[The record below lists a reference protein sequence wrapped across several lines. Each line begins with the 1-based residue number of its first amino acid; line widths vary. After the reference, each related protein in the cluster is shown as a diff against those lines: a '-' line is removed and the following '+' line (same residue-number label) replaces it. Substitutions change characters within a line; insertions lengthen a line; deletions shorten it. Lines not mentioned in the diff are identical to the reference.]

1 MVSVSRRAVLWIGF
15 ALVHV
20 VVAVLGFRLP
30 NQPMGDVYLVYE
42 PWALQALSGG
52 GIPGVTEQWIYPPV
66 ALVPMVLA
74 VGLEWIAGYEVAWA
88 LLVTACDALAFA
100 LLVGHARSRGR
111 SVGAWFWL
119 AFILLLG
126 PVGMYRLD
134 GLTVP
139 LAIAGCLWLVGRP
152 AVASALLTIA
162 TWIKVWPAALLA
174 AAVIAV
180 RRRLSIITTALVAS
194 AAILLVVVLAGGA
207 EHALGF
213 VSGQTDRG
221 LQLEAPV
228 SMFYLWQAV
237 AGVEGSYLYYDRN
250 ILTFQVTGPQVDG
263 VIAVMTPLLMV
274 ALVAVA
280 ALGAVQLR
288 RGARFAGLF
297 PALAL
302 SLVLVF
308 IVFNKV
314 GSPQYLTWIIAPI
327 VLGLVLDRNRW
338 SPLAIGALVTAAL
351 TQIVYPITYNFLLNA
366 DVLAV
371 AVLTA
376 RNLLLVAL
384 LVWTL
389 IHVVRAPVHARA
401 HAAAT
406 DTTP

>member
-1 MVSVSRRAVLWIGF
+1 MVTVSRRAVLWVGF

-52 GIPGVTEQWIYPPV
+52 GIPGITEQWIYPPV
-66 ALVPMVLA
+66 ALIPMVLA

-100 LLVGHARSRGR
+100 LLVGRARSRGR

-139 LAIAGCLWLVGRP
+139 LAIAGCLWLIGRP
-152 AVASALLTIA
+152 AVASVLLTIA

-180 RRRLSIITTALVAS
+180 RRRLAIITTALVTS
-194 AAILLVVVLAGGA
+194 AAVLLVVVLAGGA

-237 AGVEGSYLYYDRN
+237 AGVEGSYLYYDRD

-263 VIAVMTPLLMV
+263 VVAVMTPLLIV

-288 RGARFAGLF
+288 RGARFASLF

-338 SPLAIGALVTAAL
+338 SPLAIAALVAAAL
-351 TQIVYPITYNFLLNA
+351 TQIVYPITYNYLLAA
-366 DVLAV
+366 DVV
-371 AVLTA
+371 AVTVLTV
-376 RNLLLVAL
+376 RNLLLVGL

-389 IHVVRAPVHARA
+389 IHVVRVPVGARA
-401 HAAAT
+401 RIAP
-406 DTTP
+406 DTVP

>member
-1 MVSVSRRAVLWIGF
+1 MSRRAVLWIGF